1 MKWALVLAYDGS
13 HFHGSAPQPQVETVV
28 GSLLRALSL
37 LKVEVADLA
46 LAGRTDTGVHARFQ
60 VVSLAT
66 SGLTAESFPRLQ
78 AILPEGIF
86 LRAGMS
92 VPEGFHARHSALW
105 RQYRYR
111 IRRATRDP
119 LFPMAW
125 PLAQG
130 LDISAMIEVANWLGS
145 VDEFDALCKAN
156 SAGGYRRRLHS
167 IDIVEGE
174 GFIDI
179 SVVGVS
185 FCHQMIR
192 RIVGALVQVGRGRW
206 PAARVV
212 EAVGSHD
219 RAPLCELAPSRGL
232 YLWRIGYQPTW
243 EWAAKTVFDRGFD
256 QDWVVI
262 DRLELP
268 FPLEWSAEAPY
279 DPQPVPA
286 RTWYAREPDL
296 SEPDLSEPDL
306 SEKE

>member
-37 LKVEVADLA
+37 LKIEVADLA

-66 SGLTAESFPRLQ
+66 SGLTPESFPRLQ

-279 DPQPVPA
+279 DLQPVPA

-296 SEPDLSEPDL
+296 SEPDLSE
-306 SEKE
+306 KE